1 MGASS
6 VAPSVASPVASP
18 VLEADDVSLRR
29 ADRWILTSASVRVR
43 PGCLTALLGRNG
55 AGKTTLL
62 RLLVGD
68 LALESGTVRWEG
80 APLEQPS
87 RARLARRG
95 VCFLPAREVLHPR
108 VAVAKQLAWIAAD
121 PGDVPRVSEGLRLTA
136 LGAQRPA
143 ALSGGERRRAELAA
157 ALLMAPRVL
166 VLDEPLRGLAP
177 IDAELMLTTLRRFAA
192 AGGAVVFTGHELPL
206 LEAHVDRVTWCYAG
220 STREF
225 ASFADASGDHGFRRE
240 FLGGR

>member
-1 MGASS
+1 MN
-6 VAPSVASPVASP
+6 PSPL
-18 VLEADDVSLRR
+18 LEADGVSLRR
-29 ADRWILTSASVRVR
+29 ADRWILTSASLRGR
-43 PGCLTALLGRNG
+43 PGIVTALLGRNG

-80 APLEQPS
+80 APLERPS
-87 RARLARRG
+87 RTRLARLG

-108 VAVAKQLAWIAAD
+108 VAVAKQLGWIARDAD
-121 PGDVPRVSEGLRLTA
+121 RVPGVLDALRLTA

-157 ALLMAPRVL
+157 ALVYAPRVL

-177 IDAELMLTTLRRFAA
+177 LDAALILTTLRTFAA
-192 AGGAVVFTGHELPL
+192 DGGAVVLTGHELPL
-206 LEAHVDRVTWCYAG
+206 LEAQVDRVTWCYAG
-220 STREF
+220 TTREF
-225 ASFADASGDHGFRRE
+225 ASFAEAAGDHAFRRE